1 MTVSESTDLYS
12 FCPEMQRSKRAE
24 ASSRKIS
31 GYKFDFEILNSQVIH
46 KSYSTQVVPTEKPLY
61 VLNSQSKDTDFQWKQ
76 DKEYVCISLFFLNY
90 LKVETDNSKKLYSQ
104 HSVILINSKN
114 FFTLKFF
121 SKEVCYIDRPC
132 ILCF

>member
-31 GYKFDFEILNSQVIH
+31 GYKFDFEILNSQVIR

-121 SKEVCYIDRPC
+121 SKEVCYIDRPY
-132 ILCF
+132 IHCF